1 MRPAAGPIALAL
13 LSALPSCADA
23 RAEELACQRRLVE
36 TSGPAADFA
45 QIGRRYAQMPLD
57 GCNEGQRH
65 AARRLAEVAGRL
77 APVTARARVAYREGG
92 GFSLR
97 GNERYIEL
105 QSLVEEYEGRRR
117 ALREDLE
124 RMTAANR

>member
-1 MRPAAGPIALAL
+1 MKRILIAGALAV

-23 RAEELACQRRLVE
+23 RAGELACQRRLVE
-36 TSGPAADFA
+36 TGPAADFA

-77 APVTARARVAYREGG
+77 APALARARAAYPQGG
-92 GFSLR
+92 ASSLR
-97 GNERYIEL
+97 DNESFMAL
-105 QSLVEEYEGRRR
+105 QSLIEEYEGRRR

-124 RMTAANR
+124 RMTAAKR